1 MALTITAAACGAPG
15 PRPLAFGQEECG
27 HCHMT
32 LADPRFAAELVTRTG
47 KTFPFDDIGCMA
59 THIAT
64 GGVDP
69 SDVHSLW
76 VYDVTRA
83 DSLLPLSAVVLLA
96 QDSIAT
102 PMDHGIVAVRP
113 GPAADSLRVRV
124 AGQVLSWDEVLTRVA
139 ARTR

>member
-1 MALTITAAACGAPG
+1 
-15 PRPLAFGQEECG
+15 
-27 HCHMT
+27 MT

-59 THIAT
+59 TYIAT

-69 SDVHSLW
+69 SDIHSLW
-76 VYDVTRA
+76 VHDVTRA
-83 DSLLPLSAVVLLA
+83 DSLLPLSAVLLLT

-124 AGQVLSWDEVLTRVA
+124 GGRILSWDEVLTRVA
-139 ARTR
+139 ASTR